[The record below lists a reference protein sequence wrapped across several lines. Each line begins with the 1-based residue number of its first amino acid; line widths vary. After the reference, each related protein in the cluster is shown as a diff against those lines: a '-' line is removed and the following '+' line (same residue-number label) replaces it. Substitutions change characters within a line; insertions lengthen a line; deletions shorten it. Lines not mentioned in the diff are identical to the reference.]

1 MRWAPGATSFAVGEG
16 RELKEAKTLNR
27 ITVEEQPSQTLAR
40 GLMIL
45 EQFTSQR
52 SEWGV
57 RELGRKLDLNP
68 ATVHRL
74 VTTLANIGYLEQ
86 DHDTQ
91 RYVLGPKVM
100 RLAELYTVH
109 NPISSIAQ
117 KIFRRYSEKFPYNFY
132 LGKLFGYEIV
142 YLAAHDGR
150 APIKVVVEPGGTI
163 ALHSTAIGLSLL
175 AHQDAEYL
183 ETFLSTAP
191 LEQYTDQTLT
201 DPQLLRERLVRVREQ
216 GYAINRGEHYED
228 VGAVG
233 VPIIKPAKRVA
244 YGVSLAYPQHLVAEG
259 RIDIP
264 ELLEL
269 TREIADEIGRRIS

>member
-1 MRWAPGATSFAVGEG
+1 M
-16 RELKEAKTLNR
+16 NR

-45 EQFTSQR
+45 EQFSSQR

-57 RELGRKLDLNP
+57 RELGRELDLNP

-91 RYVLGPKVM
+91 RYALGPKVM

-117 KIFRRYSEKFPYNFY
+117 KIFKQYSEKFPYNFY
-132 LGKLFGYEIV
+132 LGKLFGFEIV
-142 YLAAHDGR
+142 YLAAYDGR
-150 APIKVVVEPGGTI
+150 APIKVVVEPGATI
-163 ALHSTAIGLSLL
+163 ALHSTAVGLSLL
-175 AHQDAEYL
+175 AHQDRDYVESFF
-183 ETFLSTAP
+183 ENVP
-191 LEQYTDQTLT
+191 LRHYTSQTVT
-201 DPQLLRERLVRVREQ
+201 DAHVLRKRLVSVHEQ

-233 VPIIKPAKRVA
+233 VAIIKPGRRVE

-264 ELLEL
+264 ELIEL
-269 TREIADEIGRRIS
+269 TQEIAGDIGRRIS